1 MPQVAENAKQ
11 ALASRLEVNDLLIGL
26 DFLPIPSALPQTL
39 RLYETWLARSPRG
52 YCCQGQ

>member
-26 DFLPIPSALPQTL
+26 DFLPIPSALPHTL
-39 RLYETWLARSPRG
+39 RLYET
-52 YCCQGQ
+52 